1 MIFFF
6 FLGER
11 IRFCYG
17 NNCHLCLLEYLS
29 HDFIFYYYY
38 CAMRIFY
45 IFVSISREILWFFS
59 CYAVRFAVI
68 SPS

>member
-1 MIFFF
+1 MIFFYL

-29 HDFIFYYYY
+29 RDFF
-38 CAMRIFY
+38 
-45 IFVSISREILWFFS
+45 LLLLL
-59 CYAVRFAVI
+59 CYAYLLYFCVNFA
-68 SPS
+68 